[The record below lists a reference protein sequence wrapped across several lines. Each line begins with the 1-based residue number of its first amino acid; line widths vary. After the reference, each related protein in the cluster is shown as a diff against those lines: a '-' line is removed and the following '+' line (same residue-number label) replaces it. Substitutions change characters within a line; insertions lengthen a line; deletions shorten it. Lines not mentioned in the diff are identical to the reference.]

1 MNTNE
6 TGLMNETA
14 ESRYEK
20 AAALTKEKVTIHEL
34 INFDKG
40 LDTPV
45 KVSVVVPV
53 CNVEKFLRECMDS
66 CVNQT
71 LKEIE
76 IICVNDGSTDSC
88 MDILREYAEQYD
100 FVKVI
105 NKDNAGYGH
114 AVNIGMDMAR
124 GEYIGIVESDDY
136 VALNMYEELYNIA
149 IEQGGVDMVKAD
161 HNRFV
166 DVNGK
171 RELTYIMAA
180 YRAYYKKILHPKEEH
195 EVFRFNMQTWSGIYR
210 NQYIRDNL
218 IRHNETPGA
227 SFQDNGFY
235 FKTYCNADTV
245 YFVDKPY
252 YFYRFDNPNSS
263 IHNKGKTDAVK
274 LEFDLLHQYVDDF
287 EKEEFEGVYYWKQF
301 KSYLF
306 TLDRIA
312 QELKEEF
319 YNFMVQEFRSN
330 KEKGYY
336 ENSIFDNAEQTML
349 DWMLSDPDE
358 YYDLRVKEKKISV
371 IIPIYNVEPY
381 LAECLESVI
390 SQTLTDIEIIC
401 INDGS
406 TDKSWDVL
414 MKYAKKDKRI
424 KALNQKNIG
433 VGATRNKGIDL
444 AHGEFVIFMDPD
456 DFYPDNEVLETLYNN
471 AVNNNVKISG
481 GSFSDFID
489 GKVNYEY
496 KGTLKDYVFETD
508 GVMKYADYQFD
519 YGFHRFIYNTAM
531 LREKQIYFP
540 RLKRFQ
546 DPPFFISAMIAADEF
561 YATTKVVYRYRRNSH
576 PMVWTNE
583 KLIHALTGLTD
594 DLILSRDNGMVK
606 LHSTT
611 VQRVFLTYVGP
622 ICNLITKNNKELIAV
637 LDNFMALIDESLID
651 PEIAT
656 KYEPG
661 YIWKLIAFEQAKR
674 IADSQKI
681 IADKDKK
688 IKEANASTNLSISFR
703 DIDYMCTKQSEV
715 IKKEFSS
722 CTNELKKI
730 NNELRRVED
739 QNKQYMYELE
749 HIRCSFSYKL
759 GMFLTWLP
767 RKIKKLFSKG

>member
-1 MNTNE
+1 MDLVKTDFSGE
-6 TGLMNETA
+6 
-14 ESRYEK
+14 YDK
-20 AAALTKEKVTIHEL
+20 AVKLTREKVKIHEM

-40 LDTPV
+40 LDKPV

-100 FVKVI
+100 FVKI
-105 NKDNAGYGH
+105 ISKDNAGYGH

-136 VALNMYEELYNIA
+136 VALNMYEELYEVA
-149 IEQGGVDMVKAD
+149 VQQGKVDMVKAD

-166 DVNGK
+166 DINGK

-180 YRAYYKKILHPKEEH
+180 YSAYYNKILHPKEEH

-210 NQYIRDNL
+210 NQYLRDNL
-218 IRHNETPGA
+218 VRHNETPGA

-263 IHNKGKTDAVK
+263 IHNKGKTDAIK
-274 LEFDLLHQYVDDF
+274 LEFDLLHQYVNDY
-287 EKEEFEGVYYWKQF
+287 EKEAFKGVYYWKQF

-319 YNFMVQEFRSN
+319 YNFMVEEFRSN

-336 ENSIFDNAEQTML
+336 ENSIFDNAEQTMF

-371 IIPIYNVEPY
+371 IIPIYNVETY
-381 LAECLESVI
+381 LAECLDSVI
-390 SQTLTDIEIIC
+390 SQTLTDIEILC

-414 MKYAKKDKRI
+414 TEYAKKDKRI

-444 AHGEFVIFMDPD
+444 AHGEFIIFMDPD

-481 GSFSDFID
+481 GSFSDYID
-489 GKVNYEY
+489 GRINYVY

-508 GVMKYADYQFD
+508 GVMKYSDYQFD

-546 DPPFFISAMIAADEF
+546 DPPFFISAMLAAEEF
-561 YATTKVVYRYRRNSH
+561 YATSKVVYRYRRNSH

-583 KLIHALTGLTD
+583 KLLDALTGLTD
-594 DLILSRDNGMVK
+594 DLILSKKNRMEK
-606 LHSTT
+606 LHSIT
-611 VQRVFLTYVGP
+611 VQRLYLTFIKP
-622 ICNLITKNNKELIAV
+622 ICNLINKNNKEL
-637 LDNFMALIDESLID
+637 LDALEQYSAAIDETLID
-651 PEIAT
+651 PEIAL
-656 KYEPG
+656 KYEKD
-661 YIWKLIAFEQAKR
+661 YVWKCIVAELKKR
-674 IADSQKI
+674 IAEKDEELKKFNGYAKNGMASQDLDYLCAKQVQAI
-681 IADKDKK
+681 KD
-688 IKEANASTNLSISFR
+688 
-703 DIDYMCTKQSEV
+703 
-715 IKKEFSS
+715 EFSV
-722 CTNELKKI
+722 CGNELKKI
-730 NNELRRVED
+730 SNELRRVEE
-739 QNKQYMYELE
+739 QNKQYLYELT
-749 HIRCSFSYKL
+749 HIRASFSYKL
-759 GMFLTWLP
+759 GMFFTWLP
-767 RKIKKLFSKG
+767 RKIRQLFRKG